1 MNQITLADIIPYPD
15 ETTFSIQARLRVR
28 FAVKSPKAL
37 IEGVYNNRTISASW
51 VLPSHLQRLLD
62 ETINVQGLTA
72 EKLVFK
78 HTLFPLIAPFIPVN
92 RSRKIL
98 DSMESGNGAGL
109 HVMSGFAA
117 SRIPKSLHLRFC
129 PNCAREQH
137 AHYGEPYFMR
147 IHQIPA
153 LTICYK
159 HKVELGVV
167 SGFKKGVHRH
177 EFVPL
182 TLNNITSDK
191 AVKVSKYD
199 NIISLACEALLN
211 SESLPSPSYAQ
222 WTNYYRQLVCKHDL
236 SKGAYV
242 DYLPLKEKVES
253 FWSPQVLQ
261 CLGLNVSRSQSS
273 WLHCIFRKHRKS
285 FSYLEHIVVNAALL
299 NESFN
304 IIECIERAA
313 ERPKSFRKRDSFS
326 SSPSTSSQHVLSAD
340 KLVWAA
346 LLKTQTPKIARSKSP
361 ALYTRLYRAN
371 REWLLEINEGHRAKR
386 VTVNNRVNWRK
397 RDFAIVKTL
406 FRIIPKVDLDLS
418 LPRATKR
425 WLILQLN
432 NTSMVEKYARKLP
445 LTSLFLSR
453 YAESISQYQIR
464 RITYQLLTNRHPYI
478 TRRWFLLRASGLS
491 EERMTVL
498 TKQFMEDLGEMLPP
512 FDLESLSNFKNLI
525 NANKWLE

>member
-1 MNQITLADIIPYPD
+1 MNQITLANIIPYPD

-129 PNCAREQH
+129 PNCAQEQH
-137 AHYGEPYFMR
+137 ARYGEPYFMR

-153 LTICYK
+153 VTSCYK
-159 HKVELGVV
+159 HKVGLEVV

-182 TLNNITSDK
+182 ILNNISSYK

-199 NIISLACEALLN
+199 KIISFACEVLLN

-222 WTNYYRQLVCKHDL
+222 WTNYYRQLAYKNDL
-236 SKGAYV
+236 SKGVYV
-242 DYLPLKEKVES
+242 DYLPVKEKVES
-253 FWSPQVLQ
+253 FWSSHVLQ
-261 CLGLNVSRSQSS
+261 CLGLNVSPSQSS

-299 NESFN
+299 NERFN

-313 ERPKSFRKRDSFS
+313 EQPKSFRKRDSFS

-371 REWLLEINEGHRAKR
+371 REWLLEINEGHKARR
-386 VTVNNRVNWRK
+386 VRVNNRVNWHK
-397 RDFAIVKTL
+397 RDFATVRSL
-406 FRIIPKVDLDLS
+406 FVIISKIDDDLS

-425 WLILQLN
+425 WLMFQLS
-432 NTSMVEKYARKLP
+432 NTSTVEKYSHKLP
-445 LTSLFLSR
+445 LTSMFLTH
-453 YAESISQYQIR
+453 YAESISEYQIR
-464 RITYQLLTNRHPYI
+464 RITYQLLTNRHPHI
-478 TRRWFLLRASGLS
+478 TRRWYLLRASGLS
-491 EERMTVL
+491 EERMTAI
-498 TKQFMEDLGEMLPP
+498 TKQFLKGLGEILPP
-512 FDLESLSNFKNLI
+512 FGFKANLMFEI
-525 NANKWLE
+525 